1 MAFEIRKYDDKITRI
16 HGDKGNLVGLI
27 TKQDNKFRV
36 EMFMKVDYSC
46 FSHEAAVMFA
56 RGVEATM
63 RAYKLLPKQDEQKET
78 N

>member
-1 MAFEIRKYDDKITRI
+1 MAFQILRQDKFTRI

-27 TKQDNKFRV
+27 TEVEKNKFRV
-36 EMFMKVDYSC
+36 EMFMKVDYTC
-46 FSHEAAVMFA
+46 ISHEAAVMFA

-63 RAYKLLPKQDEQKET
+63 RAYKLLPKQEEQKET